1 MFKGYLY
8 YFSSESKYSI
18 LKVYNEKQRQEIK
31 LDYTNINDIL
41 IPNQVK
47 NNNTKKAQNSKVK
60 INK

>member
-8 YFSSESKYSI
+8 YFSSESMYSI

-31 LDYTNINDIL
+31 LDYTNINDIF

-47 NNNTKKAQNSKVK
+47 NNNPKKAQNSKVK

>member
-8 YFSSESKYSI
+8 YFSSESMYSI

-47 NNNTKKAQNSKVK
+47 NNNTK
-60 INK
+60 